1 MFSPEWPD
9 VRAKVEELMAQS
21 LDVLIKRGLD
31 PVSTEYHRGRHA
43 ALSDLLKW
51 HAANDPQAR
60 KKEMTVE
67 R

>member
-9 VRAKVEELMAQS
+9 VRARIEELMEDS
-21 LDVLIKRGLD
+21 IETLIKRGLD

-43 ALSDLLKW
+43 ALNDLLKW
-51 HAANDPQAR
+51 HAANDRSLQ
-60 KKEMTVE
+60 KKETTVE